1 MKKWILLIWL
11 FCVQLLAVHAENEYY
26 TIFKVGSNICTP
38 VTLKT
43 PYGNYTIHTE
53 ITIPNSL
60 SWFEAFDCE
69 GKKIMDTGGKV
80 SVGPGIPPVR
90 IYYLTT
96 LFPHADNETPR
107 SDNESYTPST
117 RNSFSNPEWTEKTA
131 EALVDLTEAKGWNH
145 ESHSIYLEAGYG
157 FAYGNA
163 GIRLKYISPVVFGLT
178 ASFGYNTQYKPERID
193 DKQYLWNVGVQLHL
207 SKFLAIGMYGGP
219 QYFSKYNK
227 SEIGFGAMLEYSHQI
242 YKRLGITG
250 GVGFVIAAEEASKN
264 PQTLF
269 AFHAGISYN
278 LFSN

>member
-11 FCVQLLAVHAENEYY
+11 FCMQLLAVHAENEYY

-60 SWFEAFDCE
+60 SCFEAFDCE
-69 GKKIMDTGGKV
+69 GKKITDTGGKV
-80 SVGPGIPPVR
+80 SVGTGKPTVR

-107 SDNESYTPST
+107 SYNESYKPST

-227 SEIGFGAMLEYSHQI
+227 SEIGFGAMLEYST
-242 YKRLGITG
+242 RFTNDWESPEVSDL
-250 GVGFVIAAEEASKN
+250 S
-264 PQTLF
+264 
-269 AFHAGISYN
+269 
-278 LFSN
+278 